1 MSEQAPVR
9 IYEKDK
15 ETFDVLRAMPISAL
29 LAEPVTVL
37 PLAVRAL
44 RYCEKHN
51 VQTIGQLTLLQRS
64 VLLKA
69 RNMGRKTVLHIE
81 AYLNHLGLG
90 LDGRIVADV
99 PANLPP
105 PYQRGA
111 QAMRLAILTQL
122 TALNV
127 PFDVV
132 QAVSKLPLPT
142 PEDA

>member
-15 ETFDVLRAMPISAL
+15 ETFDVLRAMPMAAL
-29 LAEPVTVL
+29 LAEPVIVL
-37 PLAVRAL
+37 PLAVRAV

-51 VQTIGQLTLLQRS
+51 ITTIGQLAQAEKA

-69 RNMGRKTVLHIE
+69 RNMGRKTVQHIE
-81 AYLNHLGLG
+81 AYLNYLGLG
-90 LDGRIVADV
+90 LDGRIAAEV

-105 PYQRGA
+105 AYQRGA
-111 QAMRLAILTQL
+111 QAMRLAIMNQL

-132 QAVSKLPLPT
+132 QAVSKMPLPS